1 MCVLFFFQIDCK
13 SLRVRNCSFN
23 FESHQ
28 TVRDNLGCF
37 CLFVCLSLTGGRQG
51 IATLFRKPA
60 ESWQTSVKESPSR
73 GDYTFDEWPKL
84 VNIYYS
90 LKKSNNSLNEFA
102 LLQDMQQIGNDLSA
116 ISRDLALPIHSPIS
130 HPHSPPQPNSSST
143 QQNKFPSAIH
153 TFFSLNEIEVTQTV
167 ILGISPTLILSTSQT
182 VNHVNPFSQRRV
194 LENTI
199 SPI

>member
-1 MCVLFFFQIDCK
+1 
-13 SLRVRNCSFN
+13 
-23 FESHQ
+23 
-28 TVRDNLGCF
+28 
-37 CLFVCLSLTGGRQG
+37 
-51 IATLFRKPA
+51 
-60 ESWQTSVKESPSR
+60 
-73 GDYTFDEWPKL
+73 
-84 VNIYYS
+84 
-90 LKKSNNSLNEFA
+90 
-102 LLQDMQQIGNDLSA
+102 MQQIGNDLST

-130 HPHSPPQPNSSST
+130 YPHPTPQPNSSST